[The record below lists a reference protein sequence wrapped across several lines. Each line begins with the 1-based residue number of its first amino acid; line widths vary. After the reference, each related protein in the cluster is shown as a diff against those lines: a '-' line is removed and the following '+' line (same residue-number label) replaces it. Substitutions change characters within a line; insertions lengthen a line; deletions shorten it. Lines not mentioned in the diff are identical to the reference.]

1 MENERKTISKE
12 MLNELG
18 VYELRELAN
27 KQDRTSGETERF
39 NELNNK
45 ANSEYQ

>member
-18 VYELRELAN
+18 VYELRELA
-27 KQDRTSGETERF
+27 RTLGVVSPTTKKRAQLCTEIL
-39 NELNNK
+39 EI
-45 ANSEYQ
+45 S